1 MSENSKMSQI
11 WHQVAQIPSEGTPW
25 LSGFSAPDYDQSF
38 LAETTWV
45 MLQMLNPRRPTFGF
59 VYTAG
64 AVTSSSQCILS
75 LLSSEHCSVTA
86 DCTRLISSFKRAFRS
101 CGENVFVVWIWGFS
115 FIYTADPAVSYSIML
130 RWGKSIHLSGSFE
143 YCSSGCWTLTWFSF
157 LSCSI
162 SLSLRLISRSLS
174 ALFCSARLSSR
185 HFWE

>member
-1 MSENSKMSQI
+1 MLRNCSSFLRQLISLCKYSISFSFILRRTWEKKKTNTTMFLLMSENSKMSQI

-64 AVTSSSQCILS
+64 AVTSSSQRILS

-101 CGENVFVVWIWGFS
+101 CGENVFVV
-115 FIYTADPAVSYSIML
+115 
-130 RWGKSIHLSGSFE
+130 
-143 YCSSGCWTLTWFSF
+143 
-157 LSCSI
+157 
-162 SLSLRLISRSLS
+162 
-174 ALFCSARLSSR
+174 
-185 HFWE
+185 